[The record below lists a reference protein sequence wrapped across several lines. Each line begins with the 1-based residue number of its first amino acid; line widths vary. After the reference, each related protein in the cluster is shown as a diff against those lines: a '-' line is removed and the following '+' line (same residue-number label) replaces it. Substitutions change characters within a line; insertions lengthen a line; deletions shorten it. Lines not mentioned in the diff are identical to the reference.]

1 MKRLK
6 GLDEIHEVMEKIY
19 EEEKNLT
26 PEQRIKKL
34 REESEKFLL
43 ERQLNLKRAKPKEL
57 NTLQL
62 YSPMEVVENERT

>member
-26 PEQRIKKL
+26 PEQMIKKL

-57 NTLQL
+57 NTMQL
-62 YSPMEVVENERT
+62 YSPMEVVENERA

>member
-26 PEQRIKKL
+26 SEQRIKKL

-43 ERQLNLKRAKPKEL
+43 ERQLNLKRANPKEVK
-57 NTLQL
+57 Q
-62 YSPMEVVENERT
+62 SAV